1 MHYLHWNDLIAAHF
15 FKPENAG
22 IRVHLSVGS
31 SVIDDLAASANTS
44 RDDFVAAIKVGPEWV
59 TRTRQGICQK
69 ALQAMEGWRER
80 DLEYPPYVGYLAFFV
95 LAAGLEG
102 DFAPH
107 AYYPRLR
114 TLLDEP
120 PTTGQY
126 PSFERMLELWD
137 DLERWANIDKQG
149 ELGQFQAEIAG
160 GWINV
165 GIPVAQVILSE
176 TERQR
181 LHVIFA
187 EAGLDPA
194 ATPSDEQMAS
204 VLAEHG
210 YHRLRPRTLQILE
223 EHSNANAEIRGL
235 LISAALEELREWD
248 GEFDS
253 EDGEQVQINGTL
265 RLCGRVDRIA
275 QRVRFKI
282 RCKSS
287 HDIPD
292 EGVVLSL
299 AGVGGRLRFS
309 DYLNGWSTEL
319 VHDGTGEAVD
329 GATLDWGGGTSGRA
343 EELEWRFRL
352 PGAEVRIFEDGATAS
367 IPGIIEI
374 SRLQKDRPFYLA
386 CTSSVTDL
394 IEEWGKSECAGF
406 GDLGIRTGIPD
417 GWKLYF
423 SKGARSDALIRAR
436 FPSLA
441 FNAAI
446 RILFENGVRSS
457 GSQYFTFGLPE
468 ISIDGDIGN
477 CEVSCDGHQLIAGKD
492 DRYTIPAEMRA
503 TGRLSIEVR
512 SGEDILTRRSLFVSD
527 EMSASA
533 RYECGADQFGRVF
546 EGEDGRAFVSGA
558 VGGSEVT
565 TYEGFFL
572 PVPPHRG
579 RRIFIGRIPG
589 QIISLGAGEHPEDWN
604 PVWAIQMEGRR
615 GSVAFC
621 GKDLSDSHPE
631 VNQNQPRR
639 LLQDWKQILW
649 YRRKR
654 IEPPSNAALKKLWS
668 EYQLEAQK
676 L

>member
-1 MHYLHWNDLIAAHF
+1 MHYLPWNDLIAAHF

-22 IRVHLSVGS
+22 RRVRLSVGA
-31 SVIDDLAASANTS
+31 SVIDDLAALADTS
-44 RDDFVAAIKVGPEWV
+44 RDDFVAAIKTGPEWV

-69 ALQAMEGWRER
+69 ALQTMEGWIER
-80 DLEYPPYVGYLAFFV
+80 GLQYPPYVGYLAFFV

-137 DLERWANIDKQG
+137 DLERWANIDKKG

-181 LHVIFA
+181 LYAIFA

-204 VLAEHG
+204 VLTEHG
-210 YHRLRPRTLQILE
+210 YHRLRPRTLQILDA
-223 EHSNANAEIRGL
+223 HLNANAEIREL

-253 EDGEQVQINGTL
+253 EDSQQIQINGTL

-275 QRVRFKI
+275 RRVQFRI

-299 AGVGGRLRFS
+299 AGIGGRLRFS

-319 VHDGTGEAVD
+319 AHDETGEAVD
-329 GATLDWGGGTSGRA
+329 GAALDWGAGTSGRA

-352 PGAEVRIFEDGATAS
+352 PASEVRIFEDGATAS
-367 IPGIIEI
+367 IAGIIEI
-374 SRLQKDRPFYLA
+374 SRLRKDRPFYLA
-386 CTSSVTDL
+386 CTSKVTDL
-394 IEEWGKSECAGF
+394 IENWGKSQCAGF
-406 GDLGIRTGIPD
+406 ADLGIGTGIPD

-423 SKGARSDALIRAR
+423 SNGAHSDALIRAR

-441 FNAAI
+441 FNATI

-457 GSQYFTFGLPE
+457 GSQYFTFGLPQ
-468 ISIDGDIGN
+468 IAIDGDIGDF
-477 CEVSCDGHQLIAGKD
+477 EVSCDGHQLIAGED
-492 DRYTIPAEMRA
+492 GRYTIPTEMRA
-503 TGRLSIEVR
+503 SGRLSIEVR

-527 EMSASA
+527 DVPAFA
-533 RYECGADQFGRVF
+533 RHAYGADQFGRVF
-546 EGEDGRAFVSGA
+546 EHEDADAFVAGA
-558 VGGSEVT
+558 VGGSAVT
-565 TYEGFFL
+565 AYGGFFL
-572 PVPPHRG
+572 PAPQHRG
-579 RRIFIGRIPG
+579 RRIFIGRVPG
-589 QIISLGAGEHPEDWN
+589 QIISLGAGEHPGDWN

-615 GSVAFC
+615 GSVVFC
-621 GKDLSDSHPE
+621 GTDLKDSHPE
-631 VNQNQPRR
+631 SNQNQPRR
-639 LLQDWKQILW
+639 LLQDWKQALW
-649 YRRKR
+649 YCRKR
-654 IEPPSNAALKKLWS
+654 IEPPRHRALKKLWA